1 MQFAVQNCIALRKMA
16 MARAFPVDKGS
27 KEATFTAL
35 AANFGF
41 NDKVKDLFLNGHME
55 NLEDFRYY
63 FAGEGEI
70 DAFVAIMDGQHQS

>member
-1 MQFAVQNCIALRKMA
+1 MMA

-41 NDKVKDLFLNGHME
+41 DDKVKDLFLNGNME
-55 NLEDFRYY
+55 NLEDGRVEFLD
-63 FAGEGEI
+63 FINPVLVVVLA
-70 DAFVAIMDGQHQS
+70 A